1 GYVEKVRIFLPKDDI
16 VIKAKIDTGAK
27 TSSLDVD
34 ELTFFTHKEEDWVEF
49 TVTDDDGEAIRLSLP
64 VERSTR
70 IRRAGA
76 KRDERPVVKLG
87 LCLGRY
93 YKEGEVN
100 LTQREGMNYPMLIGR
115 RFLSKSYLV
124 DSSKKFLQKK
134 PKCKKREQ

>member
-1 GYVEKVRIFLPKDDI
+1 MEKVRIFLPKDDI

-76 KRDERPVVKLG
+76 KRDERPVVKQGLG
-87 LCLGRY
+87 VSRLCRC
-93 YKEGEVN
+93 
-100 LTQREGMNYPMLIGR
+100 R
-115 RFLSKSYLV
+115 
-124 DSSKKFLQKK
+124 LQN
-134 PKCKKREQ
+134 CFGGQ